1 MQHQRGDLATIKRI
15 LRQGWPHRW
24 MILVTILATAGSG
37 ALFGSIILQIEPLL
51 KLLGQADLARAAPD
65 PTSIAGDM
73 RDLGL
78 RLMLIAPAAAACAYC
93 AWWSGQWVAN
103 RSMQRFRNRVL
114 VHITKLDLGFHSE
127 LKRGDMLTR
136 LTTDLDRMLSLQ
148 QTVYGR
154 LLQRPV
160 EAAAWMTVLYIYN
173 WRMAVITTLILMI
186 AGAIITPVL
195 RRTRA
200 RSQRARETQ
209 AENLSVLEQITAGIR
224 VIKAMG
230 SSTREQDRYAAANQG
245 LFNDNMRVARA
256 RAQSDALTY
265 GSVFGLA
272 GATMLAGAFFFS
284 RGIIDPAS
292 LVTCLLVM
300 ARLISVMREIQRSWG
315 DAQEQIPAVERV
327 FTMLDRP
334 STIQDRPGARPCPAP
349 QRALTIEQVSFRYA
363 AGSDDVLRK
372 LDLEIPVGKTVALV
386 GESGSG
392 KSTLLDLIPRF
403 HDVTGG
409 RIAID
414 GVDIR
419 EYQYESLVHN
429 VAIVQQDSFLFN
441 DSIYN
446 NIHYG
451 RPDASR
457 AEVETAAKRAHVH
470 EAILGLEGGHGYET
484 DVGDRGGRLSGG
496 QRQRIAI
503 ARALLRDAPILL
515 LDEPTSALDADSE
528 RHVQE
533 ALQELMRGRTT
544 VVVAHRLATIQHAD
558 RIYVLAGKDH
568 PLRGT
573 VLESGTHLELV
584 ARDGEYARL
593 VRLQQLK
600 T

>member
-1 MQHQRGDLATIKRI
+1 MPQSHGDLATITRI

-24 MILVTILATAGSG
+24 MILLTILATAGSG
-37 ALFGSIILQIEPLL
+37 AMFGSIVLQIQPLL
-51 KLLGQADLARAAPD
+51 KLLGQADLARSAQEIAA
-65 PTSIAGDM
+65 TGAQMQS
-73 RDLGL
+73 LGL
-78 RLMLIAPAAAACAYC
+78 RLMMMAPIAAACAYC

-103 RSMQRFRNRVL
+103 RSMLGFRNQVL
-114 VHITKLDLGFHSE
+114 VHITRLDLAFHGE
-127 LKRGDMLTR
+127 LKRGDMITR

-154 LLQRPV
+154 LLQRPI
-160 EAAAWMTVLYIYN
+160 EAVAWICFLFILDWRLAAIATAVL
-173 WRMAVITTLILMI
+173 AVATMV
-186 AGAIITPVL
+186 ITPVL
-195 RRTRA
+195 RRTRS
-200 RSQRARETQ
+200 RSQQARATL

-230 SSTREQDRYAAANQG
+230 SSVREQARYAQANHG

-265 GSVFGLA
+265 GAVFALA
-272 GATMLAGAFFFS
+272 GGTLIAGAFFFT
-284 RGIIDPAS
+284 RKVIDPAN
-292 LVTCLLVM
+292 LFACLGAM
-300 ARLISVMREIQRSWG
+300 ARLITVLREIQRSWG

-327 FTMLDRP
+327 FSVLDRP
-334 STIQDRPGARPCPAP
+334 STIQDRPDARACPAP
-349 QRALTIEQVSFRYA
+349 TRALTVEQVSFRYA
-363 AGSDDVLRK
+363 PASDDVLRK

-419 EYQYESLVHN
+419 DYQYESLVHN

-441 DSIYN
+441 DTIYN
-446 NIHYG
+446 NIRYG
-451 RPDASR
+451 RPEATR
-457 AEVETAAKRAHVH
+457 AEVETAARRAHVH
-470 EAILGLEGGHGYET
+470 EAILTLEGGRGYET
-484 DVGDRGGRLSGG
+484 EVGDRGGRLSGG

-533 ALQELMRGRTT
+533 ALHELMRGRTT
-544 VVVAHRLATIQHAD
+544 VVVAHRLATVQHAD

-568 PLRGT
+568 PGRGT
-573 VLESGTHLELV
+573 IIESGTHRDLV
-584 ARDGEYARL
+584 ALGGEYARL
-593 VRLQQLK
+593 VRLQQLAG
-600 T
+600 